1 MQWNNKEGI
10 IFEKKIEL
18 DDKYL
23 FKISQQVKN
32 NSNSSIDLYPYAQ
45 MTRNKIP
52 DDIQNFYIQ
61 HEGFIGV
68 FDDEL
73 KEDDYDDVKE
83 KNCQR
88 INEGWLGITDKYW
101 MTAFV
106 PEADKN
112 FKSTF
117 FMRMDLKRIILLI
130 NQQLLK
136 SSTGINELKIICCC

>member
-1 MQWNNKEGI
+1 MQWDNKEGI
-10 IFEKKIEL
+10 IFVKKIEL

-32 NSNSSIDLYPYAQ
+32 NSNKSIELFPYAQ

-83 KNCQR
+83 KKIIRESNQ
-88 INEGWLGITDKYW
+88 GWLGITDKYW

-106 PEADKN
+106 PESGKN

-117 FMRMDLKRIILLI
+117 LYEDGFKKLISLLI
-130 NQQLLK
+130 NPPL
-136 SSTGINELKIICCC
+136 